1 MSPPSRE
8 AASEPPS
15 AETRALL
22 ERRFVKA
29 IAEWV
34 PHNKALGL
42 SFVQLEGT
50 AVSVRL
56 PYDARFVGNPA
67 TGVLHGGA
75 ITTLMD
81 ATSGIA
87 VFVKLL
93 QPIPVATLDLRID
106 YLRPAEPPLDVIARA
121 ECVKV
126 THNVA
131 FVRCEAFHEGK
142 SDDPIAL
149 ANGTFMIFRDRVF
162 KSKRGGE

>member
-1 MSPPSRE
+1 MTPPRHAPPSD
-8 AASEPPS
+8 APS

-22 ERRFVKA
+22 ERRFIKA

-42 SFVQLEGT
+42 SFVEMAGS

-67 TGVLHGGA
+67 TGVLHGGV

-106 YLRPAEPPLDVIARA
+106 YLRPAEPPKDVIARA

-126 THNVA
+126 TQNVA
-131 FVRCEAFHEGK
+131 FVRCEAFHE
-142 SDDPIAL
+142 DRAEDPIAL
-149 ANGTFMIFRDRVF
+149 ANGTFMIFRDNVF
-162 KSKRGGE
+162 KSKRGRQ